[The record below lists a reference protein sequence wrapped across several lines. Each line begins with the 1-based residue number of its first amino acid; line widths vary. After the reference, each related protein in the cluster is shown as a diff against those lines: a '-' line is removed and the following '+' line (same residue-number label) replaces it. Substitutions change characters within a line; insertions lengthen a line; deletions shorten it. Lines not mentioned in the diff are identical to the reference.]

1 MTTFVDTSAF
11 YALLTQEDARH
22 EVAATWLDT
31 TARDRNETLLTHSY
45 VLLETISLVHHRQGA
60 AMARLFIENLL
71 PVCEI
76 VFVDEDLHARATIA
90 FLAALGRR
98 PSFVDRV
105 SFELMRSRDI
115 RRAFAFDP
123 AFARGGFET
132 VPAL

>member
-11 YALLTQEDARH
+11 YALLTPEDSQHEHAAR
-22 EVAATWLDT
+22 WLD
-31 TARDRNETLLTHSY
+31 AIAGDGNESLVTHNY
-45 VLLETISLVHHRQGA
+45 VVLETISLVHSRQGG
-60 AMARLFIENLL
+60 AMARLFIESLL
-71 PVCEI
+71 PVCEV

-105 SFELMRSRDI
+105 SFELMRSRDV

-123 AFARGGFET
+123 DFARAGFET
-132 VPAL
+132 APGA